1 MAASPQSRPGCQES
15 CGNVVIPYPF
25 GIGANCSFDEGFVV
39 TCNNTFN
46 PPKPFIK
53 SMNLEVLQISI
64 NGTVQV
70 NNPVITSNCP
80 GRTNGLDLFLEF
92 PFSFSDTY
100 NRFTAMGCN
109 NLALITRQ
117 DTIITGCMSIC
128 NVSSTLQTGC
138 FGISCCQT
146 TIPPF
151 LKFINASLRSIDPN
165 KDQNDCKY
173 AFMVDYQW
181 FRDKDIYATR
191 DMEYV
196 PAVLDWTINGTCI
209 NGTNSSTGSF
219 CGANAYCSRNQTWSS
234 RCYCES
240 GYEGNPYLSSGCQ
253 DIDECAEPSLNRCE
267 RICLNTPGSYNC
279 SCPGGYL
286 SFGYSCL
293 KLPNNNS
300 RTKVIVLVKERDPL
314 RGVGGYCRTTADL
327 VSCPVFEIRVFITST
342 MKATI
347 NSQFSLERFN
357 GNSSFTLWQRRV
369 KYILVQQGLAKAL
382 KGKDAKPETMKDD
395 DWEELMMKC
404 VSTIRLCIA
413 DNIINNVM
421 DGDSASALWEKLEK
435 LYLAK
440 SLTNKLHLKRQLY
453 RLKMEEGGSLMEHM
467 NVFNGYLDQLRK
479 VDVKIDEEDKA
490 LLLLTSLPDSYDT
503 LVTTL
508 LYGKDTVS
516 LEQVQSSLVSHCT
529 QKRSSFE
536 DGESAALAVQ
546 SGKIGERNLM
556 VDLDGATGPVLDK
569 GKKCDDASSCNS
581 LVVADDGWNC
591 LIVSEE
597 RDGGL
602 LFLGDGTP
610 CKIQGVRNVKIK
622 MFDGA
627 VRTLG
632 GVVYIP
638 KLRRNL
644 ISLSQMDSN
653 GCKYFAGGGAM
664 NITRGGKV
672 LMKGEKCEGL
682 YRLIGKTV
690 YSTKVWKRCAQG
702 SGYPRCESFAAKTK
716 LCFQV
721 ADGCEGVKLV
731 GREDGSRSFSRDN

>member
-1 MAASPQSRPGCQES
+1 MKLGTLEEKRLCLLKTGLPVFIFQMCWTSILLKKELCTCVCLCVRERERERDMVPIILWLWLTTTASVAASPQSRPGCQES

-39 TCNNTFN
+39 TCNDTFN

-181 FRDKDIYATR
+181 FRDKDIYAAR

-253 DIDECAEPSLNRCE
+253 
-267 RICLNTPGSYNC
+267 
-279 SCPGGYL
+279 
-286 SFGYSCL
+286 
-293 KLPNNNS
+293 
-300 RTKVIVLVKERDPL
+300 
-314 RGVGGYCRTTADL
+314 
-327 VSCPVFEIRVFITST
+327 
-342 MKATI
+342 
-347 NSQFSLERFN
+347 
-357 GNSSFTLWQRRV
+357 
-369 KYILVQQGLAKAL
+369 
-382 KGKDAKPETMKDD
+382 
-395 DWEELMMKC
+395 
-404 VSTIRLCIA
+404 
-413 DNIINNVM
+413 
-421 DGDSASALWEKLEK
+421 
-435 LYLAK
+435 
-440 SLTNKLHLKRQLY
+440 
-453 RLKMEEGGSLMEHM
+453 
-467 NVFNGYLDQLRK
+467 
-479 VDVKIDEEDKA
+479 
-490 LLLLTSLPDSYDT
+490 
-503 LVTTL
+503 
-508 LYGKDTVS
+508 
-516 LEQVQSSLVSHCT
+516 
-529 QKRSSFE
+529 
-536 DGESAALAVQ
+536 
-546 SGKIGERNLM
+546 
-556 VDLDGATGPVLDK
+556 
-569 GKKCDDASSCNS
+569 
-581 LVVADDGWNC
+581 
-591 LIVSEE
+591 
-597 RDGGL
+597 
-602 LFLGDGTP
+602 
-610 CKIQGVRNVKIK
+610 
-622 MFDGA
+622 
-627 VRTLG
+627 
-632 GVVYIP
+632 
-638 KLRRNL
+638 
-644 ISLSQMDSN
+644 
-653 GCKYFAGGGAM
+653 
-664 NITRGGKV
+664 GKV
-672 LMKGEKCEGL
+672 QVLFKYQNRKAYFDAWLGYFLVCFFDIALQILM
-682 YRLIGKTV
+682 
-690 YSTKVWKRCAQG
+690 SA
-702 SGYPRCESFAAKTK
+702 
-716 LCFQV
+716 
-721 ADGCEGVKLV
+721 
-731 GREDGSRSFSRDN
+731 

>member
-1 MAASPQSRPGCQES
+1 MVPIILWLWLTTTASVAASPQSRPGCQES

-39 TCNNTFN
+39 TCNDTFN

-128 NVSSTLQTGC
+128 NVSSTLETGC

-173 AFMVDYQW
+173 AFMVDHQW
-181 FRDKDIYATR
+181 FRDKDIYAAR

-267 RICLNTPGSYNC
+267 RFCLNTPGGYNC

-300 RTKVIVLVKERDPL
+300 RTKVIVLGTCSGLGVLLLLLGGWWLRQEVNRRKETKLKEKFFKRN
-314 RGVGGYCRTTADL
+314 GGLLLQQQLLSDKGNLETAKL
-327 VSCPVFEIRVFITST
+327 FTSKELE
-342 MKATI
+342 KATDNYNRNRILGHGGQGTVYKGMLTDGRIVAIKKSKILDEGKLGQFI
-347 NSQFSLERFN
+347 NEVVILSQVNHRNVVKLIGCCLETEVPMLVYEFIPN
-357 GNSSFTLWQRRV
+357 GTLFHYIREQNEEFPLSWDLRLRIASEV
-369 KYILVQQGLAKAL
+369 AGALSYLHSAAAIPIYHRDIKSTNILLDEKYRAKVSDFGISRSISQDQTHLTTKVQG
-382 KGKDAKPETMKDD
+382 T
-395 DWEELMMKC
+395 
-404 VSTIRLCIA
+404 
-413 DNIINNVM
+413 
-421 DGDSASALWEKLEK
+421 
-435 LYLAK
+435 
-440 SLTNKLHLKRQLY
+440 
-453 RLKMEEGGSLMEHM
+453 
-467 NVFNGYLDQLRK
+467 FGYLDPEYFQSSQFTDK
-479 VDVKIDEEDKA
+479 SDVYSFGVVLVE
-490 LLLLTSLPDSYDT
+490 LLTGEKPILPPRLEECRSLASHFILSMEENRLFDILDSRVRKEGGKEEILAVANLANRCLDLNGKKRPTMREIVIALDRIRLPNDT
-503 LVTTL
+503 STIKQRCKEEEGADEFAVPWEAASTSTDSFFGVSVSPTSTL
-508 LYGKDTVS
+508 LFKK
-516 LEQVQSSLVSHCT
+516 SS
-529 QKRSSFE
+529 
-536 DGESAALAVQ
+536 
-546 SGKIGERNLM
+546 
-556 VDLDGATGPVLDK
+556 
-569 GKKCDDASSCNS
+569 
-581 LVVADDGWNC
+581 
-591 LIVSEE
+591 
-597 RDGGL
+597 
-602 LFLGDGTP
+602 
-610 CKIQGVRNVKIK
+610 
-622 MFDGA
+622 
-627 VRTLG
+627 
-632 GVVYIP
+632 
-638 KLRRNL
+638 
-644 ISLSQMDSN
+644 
-653 GCKYFAGGGAM
+653 
-664 NITRGGKV
+664 
-672 LMKGEKCEGL
+672 
-682 YRLIGKTV
+682 
-690 YSTKVWKRCAQG
+690 
-702 SGYPRCESFAAKTK
+702 
-716 LCFQV
+716 
-721 ADGCEGVKLV
+721 
-731 GREDGSRSFSRDN
+731 

>member
-1 MAASPQSRPGCQES
+1 
-15 CGNVVIPYPF
+15 
-25 GIGANCSFDEGFVV
+25 
-39 TCNNTFN
+39 
-46 PPKPFIK
+46 
-53 SMNLEVLQISI
+53 
-64 NGTVQV
+64 
-70 NNPVITSNCP
+70 
-80 GRTNGLDLFLEF
+80 
-92 PFSFSDTY
+92 
-100 NRFTAMGCN
+100 
-109 NLALITRQ
+109 
-117 DTIITGCMSIC
+117 
-128 NVSSTLQTGC
+128 
-138 FGISCCQT
+138 
-146 TIPPF
+146 
-151 LKFINASLRSIDPN
+151 
-165 KDQNDCKY
+165 
-173 AFMVDYQW
+173 
-181 FRDKDIYATR
+181 
-191 DMEYV
+191 
-196 PAVLDWTINGTCI
+196 
-209 NGTNSSTGSF
+209 
-219 CGANAYCSRNQTWSS
+219 
-234 RCYCES
+234 
-240 GYEGNPYLSSGCQ
+240 
-253 DIDECAEPSLNRCE
+253 
-267 RICLNTPGSYNC
+267 
-279 SCPGGYL
+279 
-286 SFGYSCL
+286 
-293 KLPNNNS
+293 
-300 RTKVIVLVKERDPL
+300 
-314 RGVGGYCRTTADL
+314 
-327 VSCPVFEIRVFITST
+327 

-347 NSQFSLERFN
+347 NSQFSVERFN

-369 KYILVQQGLAKAL
+369 KDILVQQGLAKAL

-421 DGDSASALWEKLEK
+421 DEDSASALWEKLEK

-546 SGKIGERNLM
+546 SGNREKKS
-556 VDLDGATGPVLDK
+556 DGRSGWSNGSSSSSRGKGVQCYYCKEFGHVKRDCPLRKDK

-581 LVVADDGWNC
+581 LVVADDGDC
-591 LIVSEE
+591 LTVSEGINTSSHDEWILDSGCTMHVCSKKEFFDTFQE
-597 RDGGL
+597 RDGGS

-610 CKIQGVRNVKIK
+610 CKIQGVGNVKIK

-644 ISLSQMDSN
+644 ISLSRMDSN